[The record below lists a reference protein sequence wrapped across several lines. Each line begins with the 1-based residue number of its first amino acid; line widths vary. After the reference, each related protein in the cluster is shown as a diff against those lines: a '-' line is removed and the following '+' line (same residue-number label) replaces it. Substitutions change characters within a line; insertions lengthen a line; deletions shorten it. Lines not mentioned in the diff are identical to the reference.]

1 VNSKRFEDLAHRKQA
16 LIAKAAHERAEIAVA
31 YRNLH
36 SPFDF
41 NQTILGIGQTLKA
54 HPMITAGISSVL
66 VSGLAGKLLR
76 GAGQFVALSR
86 MALPLWSWWKKRRKS
101 S

>member
-1 VNSKRFEDLAHRKQA
+1 VNNKRFEDLARRKQA
-16 LIAKAAHERAEIAVA
+16 LIVKAAHERAELADA
-31 YRNLH
+31 YDKLR
-36 SPFDF
+36 SPLDF
-41 NQTILGIGQTLKA
+41 NQAFLGIGRTLKA

-76 GAGQFVALSR
+76 GAGQVVSLSR
-86 MALPLWSWWKKRRKS
+86 MAQPLWSWWVKRRRS

>member
-16 LIAKAAHERAEIAVA
+16 LIAKAEHERAEIAVA
-31 YRNLH
+31 YKKLH

-41 NQTILGIGQTLKA
+41 NQTVLGIGRTLKA

-66 VSGLAGKLLR
+66 VSGFAGKLLQ
-76 GAGQFVALSR
+76 GAGQIVSLSR
-86 MALPLWSWWKKRRKS
+86 VALPLWSWWKKRRKGS
-101 S
+101 

>member
-1 VNSKRFEDLAHRKQA
+1 MNSKRFEDLAHRKQA
-16 LIAKAAHERAEIAVA
+16 LIVKAAHERAELSAA
-31 YRNLH
+31 YEKLC

-41 NQTILGIGQTLKA
+41 NQTFLGIGRTLKA
-54 HPMITAGISSVL
+54 HPMITAGISTVL

-76 GAGQFVALSR
+76 GAGQVFSLSR
-86 MALPLWSWWKKRRKS
+86 VALPLWSWWRSRKS